1 MMAIATRI
9 DVDAFNEQGYLVV
22 EDVFDPILD
31 LDPVVAEYA
40 ALLDELTARWHAE
53 GKLPSTF
60 SDLPFAQRFG
70 RVLNEAPVDL
80 NVMSHF
86 DISLPFEGV
95 REDTPIH
102 LGPQTFGLLRNERL
116 LDVVEQV
123 IGGEIYSNPIQHT
136 RIKPPERELPA
147 HLQASSLLAKTDWH
161 QDQGVHLPEADAT
174 HMLTVW
180 LPLTDATE
188 ANGCLKVIPRSH
200 LRGLVTHCLRPGARI
215 PDELL
220 EGEPTPLPV
229 KRGGVLLFHHLTK
242 HASLTNTSDGI
253 RWSFDLRYQPI
264 GQPTG
269 RPAFPGFIARSRQ
282 DPSQAVTDWQEWAK
296 LWLSTRSRLAQIED
310 AGKFTRWT
318 GTAFG
323 QKILLW
329 IGFAGG
335 APPLN
340 PAP

>member
-1 MMAIATRI
+1 MAIATRI
-9 DVDAFNEQGYLVV
+9 DLDTFNEQGFLVV
-22 EDVFDPILD
+22 DGVLDPERD

-40 ALLDELTARWHAE
+40 ALLDTLASGWYAD

-60 SDLPFAQRFG
+60 GDLPFAQRFG
-70 RVLNEAPVDL
+70 RVLSEASRDL
-80 NVMSHF
+80 NVMAHF

-95 REDTPIH
+95 TEQTPMH
-102 LGPQTFGLLRNERL
+102 LGPRTFGLLGNPRL
-116 LDVVEQV
+116 LDVVEQC

-136 RIKPPERELPA
+136 RIKPPERELPE
-147 HLQASSLLAKTDWH
+147 HLQGSSLLARTDWH

-180 LPLTDATE
+180 LPLTDATA
-188 ANGCLKVIPRSH
+188 ANGCLCVIPGSH
-200 LRGLVTHCLRPGARI
+200 RQGLVTHCLRPGARI
-215 PDELL
+215 PDGLL
-220 EGEPTPLPV
+220 DGQPIPVPV

-269 RPAFPGFIARSRQ
+269 RPAFPGFVARSRT
-282 DPSQAVTDWQEWAK
+282 DPASVVTDWQVWAD
-296 LWLSTRSRLAQIED
+296 LWRQTRSRLAQIEN

-318 GTAFG
+318 GEEPICA
-323 QKILLW
+323 
-329 IGFAGG
+329 
-335 APPLN
+335 
-340 PAP
+340 